1 MNVPLT
7 VLFSFDSV
15 SACYVCWIITLLDG
29 VFARSVWASKA
40 SFGKLYI
47 RSIIYVLNHWKGMVP
62 VPCSVCVCVCT
73 LSTVSQDSTMF
84 VEGIREGAGC
94 HSWSF
99 LVQARCIL
107 SSGYLHAHLAV
118 FMLPER
124 CGVCVIT
131 AGWGPIH
138 LHTPSLAFRHCSA
151 SSAITGDAV
160 EGWHSLSPHICLPT
174 SPL

>member
-73 LSTVSQDSTMF
+73 LSTISQDSTMF

-99 LVQARCIL
+99 LVQARCICLLDTCMHTWLCLCCLRDVAFVWSLLVEDL
-107 SSGYLHAHLAV
+107 SICTLQA
-118 FMLPER
+118 
-124 CGVCVIT
+124 
-131 AGWGPIH
+131 
-138 LHTPSLAFRHCSA
+138 
-151 SSAITGDAV
+151 
-160 EGWHSLSPHICLPT
+160 SLSGTVPPALP
-174 SPL
+174 